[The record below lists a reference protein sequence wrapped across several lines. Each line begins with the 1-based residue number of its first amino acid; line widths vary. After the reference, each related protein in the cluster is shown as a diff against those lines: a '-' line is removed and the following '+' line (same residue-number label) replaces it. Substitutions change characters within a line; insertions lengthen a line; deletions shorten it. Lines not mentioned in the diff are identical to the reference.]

1 MNRASKKTLG
11 MPVYSVREGQNL
23 GFVKTLVIDPGDKAI
38 LALVIERRRMTREER
53 IIPFIHIQS
62 IGDDVIVVDKAS
74 SAERKANLPQIISH
88 MRNPLHVL
96 GARVFTIGG
105 KILGK
110 VEEFYF
116 DIQSGKIMLLEI
128 GGTTG
133 AIFKEKV
140 TIEGKYIVTMANG
153 TIMMDDKALE
163 NMEIIENPIINS
175 MGSAKGKA
183 QNIINETIN
192 TSKKISKNI
201 TNSWDK
207 LNNNASEDG
216 YVSFENDGEVKEA
229 EIQEANESDKPNET
243 ASEKTID
250 TAAPIEDAKTNEPVI
265 SEQPE
270 EKIEEEPEVIIEDVP
285 DTNEENMAAIIDDK
299 DIDTIITEEN
309 IDIAPVIDN
318 TENQENTEIDKQDE
332 EKI

>member
-1 MNRASKKTLG
+1 M
-11 MPVYSVREGQNL
+11 
-23 GFVKTLVIDPGDKAI
+23 
-38 LALVIERRRMTREER
+38 
-53 IIPFIHIQS
+53 
-62 IGDDVIVVDKAS
+62 
-74 SAERKANLPQIISH
+74 
-88 MRNPLHVL
+88 

-175 MGSAKGKA
+175 MGNAKGKA

-192 TSKKISKNI
+192 TSKKFSKNI

-229 EIQEANESDKPNET
+229 EIQEANESDKTNQI

-250 TAAPIEDAKTNEPVI
+250 TAVPIEDAKTNEPVI
-265 SEQPE
+265 SEKTE

-285 DTNEENMAAIIDDK
+285 DNIEVNTAAIIDDK
-299 DIDTIITEEN
+299 DIDPIITEEN
-309 IDIAPVIDN
+309 IDISPVIDN